1 MKTTFQE
8 RLKEAFEFV
17 ALLLLIA
24 IFAHT
29 SATAQESGGEKYP
42 QRNAKAPAVGPQTI
56 RGTFTVTGGQSI
68 QAAVDRA
75 RPGDRIQV
83 MPGTYHE
90 TVTVDFDD
98 IELAG
103 MVQNGERPVLDGK
116 NKMNDGVLASGNNF
130 TISGFEIR
138 NYKGNGVV
146 VNKAQNATFRNL
158 VCHNTG
164 KYGVYPVLCSGVL
177 AESCVVS
184 DVWDAG
190 VYAGQCKDVVIQN
203 CEAYRN
209 TIGIETENCINVL
222 MANNSAHNNSL
233 GLLVVLLPDLPT
245 TEARNARVINN
256 RVLDNNYPNLS
267 PPGNTVNLVEPGTGI
282 AINAADNT
290 EVTRNEVRGHGSYGV
305 AMYALTDVFPPE
317 HKLNVEPN
325 PDGNY
330 VHDNMLHGKRR
341 QGLEAAQG
349 LRRTGRRP
357 VLERQGNR
365 QRLER
370 NDGEDVPAEAARVGR
385 TGVGRRRAVAV
396 RIVQQSGASRHQYAH
411 DVRRHVEVIALR
423 RREAGFAQPSFQ
435 FLRRVDLALLGPQ
448 RKPQRIQRAVQI
460 APLLAGH
467 DVDHRDPAAGLERR
481 AQAREQRPI
490 SRRRFQVRHVGHDRH
505 VETFRRQRHFVK
517 TAG

>member
-1 MKTTFQE
+1 MRATLQV
-8 RLKEAFEFV
+8 RLKDTFEFA
-17 ALLLLIA
+17 ALLCLIA
-24 IFAHT
+24 IFAVA
-29 SATAQESGGEKYP
+29 SATAQENAAGEEKYP
-42 QRNAKAPAVGPQTI
+42 QRNAAAPAVGPQTI
-56 RGTFTVTGGQSI
+56 RGTFTVAAGQSI

-83 MPGTYHE
+83 LPGTYHE

-98 IELAG
+98 IELVG
-103 MVQNGERPVLDGK
+103 TLQNGERPVLDGK
-116 NKMNDGVLASGNNF
+116 NQMNDGVLASGNNF

-146 VNKAQNATFRNL
+146 VNKANNATFRNL

-164 KYGVYPVLCSGVL
+164 KYGIYPVLCNGVT

-190 VYAGQCKDVVIQN
+190 VYAGQCRDVVIQN
-203 CEAYRN
+203 CESYRN

-267 PPGNTVNLVEPGTGI
+267 PPNNTVNLVEPGLGI
-282 AINAADNT
+282 VVNAADNT
-290 EVTRNEVRGHGSYGV
+290 EVTRNEVRGNNSYGI

-330 VHDNMLHGKRR
+330 IH
-341 QGLEAAQG
+341 
-349 LRRTGRRP
+349 
-357 VLERQGNR
+357 GNR
-365 QRLER
+365 LQDNGAKVSKRMKDIGAPGGDLFWS
-370 NDGEDVPAEAARVGR
+370 GKG
-385 TGVGRRRAVAV
+385 TGNGWNETSDKTFP
-396 RIVQQSGASRHQYAH
+396 QKLPSW
-411 DVRRHVEVIALR
+411 
-423 RREAGFAQPSFQ
+423 AG
-435 FLRRVDLALLGPQ
+435 
-448 RKPQRIQRAVQI
+448 
-460 APLLAGH
+460 
-467 DVDHRDPAAGLERR
+467 PAA
-481 AQAREQRPI
+481 A
-490 SRRRFQVRHVGHDRH
+490 
-505 VETFRRQRHFVK
+505 
-517 TAG
+517 AGGR